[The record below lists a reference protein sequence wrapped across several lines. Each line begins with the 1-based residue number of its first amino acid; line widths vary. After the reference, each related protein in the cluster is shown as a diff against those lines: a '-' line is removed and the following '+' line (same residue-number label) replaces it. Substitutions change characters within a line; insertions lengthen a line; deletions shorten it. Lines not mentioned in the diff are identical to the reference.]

1 MRIPAFK
8 TEPSFHPRP
17 WGGRAMA
24 DRLHKNI
31 PDGPVGESWEASAHP
46 NGLSRVAGGPFA
58 GLSLAE
64 LAKQAGTAL
73 LGDGVFARYGGE
85 FPVLVKLIDVNS
97 LTSVQVH
104 PDDEQ
109 ARRLEGFPRGKTEA
123 WYIIECSPAARFFLG
138 MTAGVTPDSFRAAL
152 AEGRAREALASP
164 EVAPGDCLLVPPG
177 TIHACG
183 EGVLLLEVQ
192 QSCDITY
199 RVYDWDRVDEKGNRR
214 ELHLE
219 KAMQVIDFS
228 ARPSIHRPERRPDA
242 LNRILAS
249 GQFDLFEVRLDSRVS
264 LPALPSCATG
274 TLVEGSCRLVAG
286 ETRIDLGCGDSFV
299 VPASVAAELEGGPA
313 TVILTVVR

>member
-8 TEPSFHPRP
+8 TEPSFHSRP

-31 PDGPVGESWEASAHP
+31 PDGPVAESWEVSAHP

-64 LAKQAGTAL
+64 LTRQAGAAL
-73 LGDGVFARYGGE
+73 LGDDVFARYGGE

-97 LTSVQVH
+97 LASVQVH

-183 EGVLLLEVQ
+183 DGVLLLEVQ

-199 RVYDWDRVDEKGNRR
+199 RVYDWDRVDEKGRRR

-219 KAMQVIDFS
+219 KALQVIDFS
-228 ARPSIHRPERRPDA
+228 ARPSIHQSEKRPDT
-242 LNRILAS
+242 LNPILAC

-274 TLVEGSCRLVAG
+274 TLVEGSCRLLAG

-299 VPASVAAELEGGPA
+299 VPASVLAELEGGPA

>member
-8 TEPSFHPRP
+8 TAPSFHSRP

-24 DRLHKNI
+24 DRLHKKI
-31 PDGPVGESWEASAHP
+31 PDGPVGESWEVSAHP

-58 GLSLAE
+58 GMSLAE
-64 LAKQAGTAL
+64 LTKQAGADL
-73 LGDGVFARYGGE
+73 LGDGVFARSGGE
-85 FPVLVKLIDVNS
+85 FPILVKLIDVNS
-97 LTSVQVH
+97 LASVQVH

-123 WYIIECSPAARFFLG
+123 WYIIERSPEARFFLG
-138 MTAGVTPDSFRAAL
+138 MAAGVTPASFRAAL
-152 AEGRAREALASP
+152 ADGRARGLLASP
-164 EVAPGDCLLVPPG
+164 EVAPGDCLFVPPG

-199 RVYDWDRVDEKGNRR
+199 RVYDWDRVDESGKRR

-219 KAMQVIDFS
+219 KALQVIDFS
-228 ARPSIHRPERRPDA
+228 ARPSIHRAGSRQDA
-242 LNRILAS
+242 LNPILAC
-249 GQFDLFEVRLDSRVS
+249 GQFDLFEARLDSRVS

-299 VPASVAAELEGGPA
+299 VPARTGAVLEDGPA
-313 TVILTVVR
+313 TVIVTVVR

>member
-1 MRIPAFK
+1 
-8 TEPSFHPRP
+8 
-17 WGGRAMA
+17 MA
-24 DRLHKNI
+24 ERLHKNI
-31 PDGPVGESWEASAHP
+31 PDGPVGESWEVSAHP
-46 NGLSRVAGGPFA
+46 NGLSRVADGPFA
-58 GLSLAE
+58 GMSLAD
-64 LAKQAGTAL
+64 LTVRAGAAL

-97 LTSVQVH
+97 LASVQVH
-104 PDDEQ
+104 PNDEQ
-109 ARRLEGFPRGKTEA
+109 ASRLEGFPRGKTEA
-123 WYIIECSPAARFFLG
+123 WYIIDRAPSAHFFLG
-138 MTAGVTPDSFRAAL
+138 LAPGATPASFRAAL
-152 AEGRAREALASP
+152 ETGQARGLLASP

-199 RVYDWDRVDEKGNRR
+199 RVYDWDRMDERGRRR

-219 KAMQVIDFS
+219 KALQVIDFS
-228 ARPSIHRPERRPDA
+228 ARPSIHRPESRPDA
-242 LNRILAS
+242 LNRILTC
-249 GQFDLFEVRLDSRVS
+249 GQFEMFEARLATRVP
-264 LPALPSCATG
+264 LPARPACATG
-274 TLVEGSCRLVAG
+274 TLIEGSCRLVAG